1 MVLLPQSQILI
12 SFIREELFYLM
23 RSSTGFS
30 GSTNGAHR
38 KYQNLAPKSGK
49 GK

>member
-12 SFIREELFYLM
+12 SFIKELFYLM